1 MLISQTDQVRISAA
15 IAEAERKTSG
25 EIVAVVTGASDS
37 YLYIALLWAALSALL
52 VPLPL
57 IYLTKW
63 PVQHIYA
70 LQLATFACVALLL
83 QWRPLRM
90 RLVPGPVKRGRA
102 HRNAMEQFLVQDLH
116 TTKGRTGVLIFVSV
130 AERFVEVIADEGIH
144 QKVRP
149 GLWDDVVRDLTDHI
163 KRGEA
168 GDGFVRAVG
177 ECGAVLAEH
186 FPPDGSDEDEL
197 PNHLIVI

>member
-1 MLISQTDQVRISAA
+1 MLFPRSDQVRISAA

-25 EIVAVVTGASDS
+25 EIVAVVTEASDG
-37 YLYIALLWAALSALL
+37 YVHIPLLWAALSALL

-70 LQLATFACVALLL
+70 LQLATFACVALLT
-83 QWRPLRM
+83 QWWPLRM
-90 RLVPGPVKRGRA
+90 RLVPAAVKRGRA
-102 HRNAMEQFLVQDLH
+102 HRNAMAQFLAQDLH

-130 AERFVEVIADEGIH
+130 AERFAEVIADEGIY

-149 GLWDDVVRDLTDHI
+149 DLWEDVVRDLTDHI

-168 GDGFVRAVG
+168 ADGFMRAIT
-177 ECGAVLAEH
+177 ECGAALAEH
-186 FPPDGSDEDEL
+186 FPADGSDEDEL
-197 PNHLIVI
+197 PNHLIMI